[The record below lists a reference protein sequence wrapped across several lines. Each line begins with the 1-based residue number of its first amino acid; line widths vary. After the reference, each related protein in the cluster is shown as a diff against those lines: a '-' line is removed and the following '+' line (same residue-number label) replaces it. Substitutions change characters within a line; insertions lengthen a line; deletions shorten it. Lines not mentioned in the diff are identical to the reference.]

1 MLLPILIAGF
11 AAYMIGS
18 LPFGV
23 IVARANGVN
32 IFEVGSKNPGATNV
46 RRSVGKR
53 AGAIVL
59 ALDIV
64 KGALGTALPLIAA
77 WLIRPAGDPAAGWE
91 FSVGGVRLFGSAD
104 MTVMMIA
111 GLVGSMLGHSYSL
124 FTKFRGGKG
133 VATGVGGLVVL
144 IPIAAVGAALV
155 WVVTFYSTR
164 YVSLAS
170 ILGAVSVP
178 FSAWIGGHSP
188 TIIAIGALVGGF
200 VIFRHRENIKRLV
213 SGTESKFT
221 RKPPGAGA
229 PPG

>member
-11 AAYMIGS
+11 AAYLLGS

-59 ALDIV
+59 VLDIL
-64 KGALGTALPLIAA
+64 KGAFATGLPLIVA
-77 WLIRPAGDPAAGWE
+77 WLIGPMDSAAGGWTCP
-91 FSVGGVRLFGSAD
+91 FTGTVLFGAD
-104 MTVMMIA
+104 DLVGMQIA
-111 GLVGSMLGHSYSL
+111 GLVGSVVGHSFSC
-124 FTKFRGGKG
+124 FTRFRGGKG
-133 VATGVGGLVVL
+133 VATGAGAFVVL
-144 IPIAAVGAALV
+144 VPLTGLIVALV
-155 WVVTFYSTR
+155 WVVSFYSFR

-170 ILGAVSVP
+170 ILGAAAVP
-178 FSAWIGGHSP
+178 VAAWLTGEPLPIVVL
-188 TIIAIGALVGGF
+188 GALVGGF
-200 VIFRHRENIKRLV
+200 VIFRHRENISRLM

-221 RKPPGAGA
+221 RKPPAA
-229 PPG
+229 PAA